1 MKCVECLETADA
13 VIAVRGG
20 QVLCQQCAERFYIAC
35 AFCGELT
42 PQDDAARRDDKP
54 CCPDCLNAPQES
66 DTAVPL
72 SDEELAAAVAEFH
85 RLNAEEKRVKEQLEA
100 VKEKLRRHAA
110 TQQRTENGVTMR
122 AGEQAVKCSWSVT
135 ISYDS
140 EKLAAVE
147 AILGAE
153 RFAELFT
160 SEMKYSA
167 IKEKVEEFLK
177 ADAPETATARAVI
190 LEAQKVT
197 ESPRLTIVA
206 PKSSATKSKA
216 SKQSPQPESS

>member
-13 VIAVRGG
+13 LIAVRGG
-20 QVLCQQCAERFYIAC
+20 QVLCQQCAGRFYIAC

-54 CCPDCLNAPQES
+54 CCPACLNAPQES
-66 DTAVPL
+66 ETDAPL
-72 SDEELAAAVAEFH
+72 SAEELAAAVAEFH

-122 AGEQAVKCSWSVT
+122 VGEQAVKCGWSVT
-135 ISYDS
+135 ITYDS
-140 EKLAAVE
+140 RKLAAVE
-147 AILGAE
+147 TMLGAE

-160 SEMKYSA
+160 GEMKYSA
-167 IKEKVEEFLK
+167 IKENIEEFLK
-177 ADAPETATARAVI
+177 ADAPETAAARAAI
-190 LEAQKVT
+190 LEAQKIT
-197 ESPRLTIVA
+197 ESARLTVVA
-206 PKSSATKSKA
+206 PKNSAAKSKA
-216 SKQSPQPESS
+216 SKQSPQTESS